1 MSAGRTLF
9 EFVRFWSRRGGSA
22 RGRDVLVC
30 ETVHAL
36 RDRPE
41 VTVND
46 VAAELGLDQS
56 GASRMVTHAV
66 DQGFLAAHPS
76 GADARRRAVTV
87 TAAGARLLADAHRWQ
102 DEVFASLTDDWTGD
116 ERAAFERAMLRLLD
130 RSRSGVPPASHG

>member
-22 RGRDVLVC
+22 RGRDVLVT

-36 RDRPE
+36 RGRPE

-46 VAAELGLDQS
+46 IAAELGLDQS

-66 DQGFLAAHPS
+66 DEGCLLVRPS
-76 GADARRRAVTV
+76 PLDARRRTITV
-87 TAAGARLLADAHRWQ
+87 TPRGARLLADAHRWQ
-102 DEVFASLTDDWTGD
+102 DEVFATLTADWTDD
-116 ERAAFERAMLRLLD
+116 ERTEFERALRRLLS
-130 RSRSGVPPASHG
+130 RSRSR